1 MARSGVLGEVHE
13 VELDGTRVRYREIGR
28 GRPVVFV
35 HGLLVNGDIWRGV
48 VPAVAAA
55 GHRCIV
61 PDWPMGSHE
70 VPVPGAD
77 LSPPGVAALI
87 AQFLQRLDLTDV
99 TIVANDTGGAIS
111 QIVMANH
118 PERIGRVVLVA
129 CDAFER
135 FLPPV
140 FAPLTTLAKVPGAV
154 WALVQSVRWRALHR
168 LPITFGW
175 VSKRPLPPDVV
186 DSYLVPS
193 RRDPAIR
200 DDLRRFLVGIDR
212 RHTLAAAQR
221 LPAFTKPVLLVW
233 AREDRLF
240 PVSLA
245 GGSQPSCRTRRSS
258 SSTTATRSCP
268 RTSRWRS
275 RSLW

>member
-1 MARSGVLGEVHE
+1 
-13 VELDGTRVRYREIGR
+13 
-28 GRPVVFV
+28 
-35 HGLLVNGDIWRGV
+35 
-48 VPAVAAA
+48 
-55 GHRCIV
+55 
-61 PDWPMGSHE
+61 MGSHE

-77 LSPPGVAALI
+77 LTPPGVAALI

-129 CDAFER
+129 CDASNGSSRRCSRR
-135 FLPPV
+135 F
-140 FAPLTTLAKVPGAV
+140 TTLAKVPGVV

-245 GGSQPSCRTRRSS
+245 ERLAAILPDATLQLVDDSYTFVSEDQPVALAQLVVSFLGAR
-258 SSTTATRSCP
+258 ATP
-268 RTSRWRS
+268 
-275 RSLW
+275 